1 MSVEK
6 LIKGCEEVIAI
17 HENKGAI
24 VPSFIKPL
32 LAIVKVQREALVSI
46 MGTCSDYQRGGK
58 LAEEAVTKADKIAR
72 EGL

>member
-6 LIKGCEEVIAI
+6 LIKDCEEVIAI

-32 LAIVKVQREALVSI
+32 LAVVKVQNKALVRI
-46 MGTCSDYQRGGK
+46 IGKCSDYRGWK
-58 LAEEAVTKADKIAR
+58 LAEEAITETDKIAR
-72 EGL
+72 EGV